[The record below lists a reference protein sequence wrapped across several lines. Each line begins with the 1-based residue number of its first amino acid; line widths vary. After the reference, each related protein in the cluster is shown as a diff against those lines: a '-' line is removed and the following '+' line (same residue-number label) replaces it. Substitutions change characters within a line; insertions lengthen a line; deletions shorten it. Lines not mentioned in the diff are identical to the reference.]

1 MKRFLI
7 LLISFFPLVV
17 SASTLG
23 YAGAYQ
29 SGCTSAT
36 GVGPSHLCQKYTVDG
51 EAATCLDPAV
61 PNPDIGKENLTETT
75 LTVDSSS
82 YAKGLIAIANYASI
96 NGMSELEIAHAYRIY
111 TAKADPR
118 SGDVINIS
126 SVAGASAGGSIGSAV
141 NIGMCA
147 YGSGSCSDLSNYLPS
162 SGSGSQ
168 SGSVDG
174 KEFTITKTGQDNS
187 INGKNFTVIA
197 GVSINGA
204 ENVTPTSCQ
213 AEGFSCSIQNVQ
225 GTSFDVKVSGTLGNK
240 SSVKV
245 YITFNG
251 ASNGSLISEINLYS
265 CESGSACSSKYG
277 AMFGF
282 QRFIKIKPSE
292 ATDPDKKYITINLP
306 SICESTNL
314 STADKL
320 AAGCCDAVDPSTLI
334 EDSIEEEKYIE
345 SCGPIVVIENECGA
359 DSCNDSDYK
368 DYTHSYVR
376 QRPMKSIMKALDN
389 GQKSSLGDY
398 VDYTVNDY
406 CGVYTSE
413 KVDTLMPATAV
424 SVSGQ
429 FFIFDKY
436 NDLNCTTEVPCLR
449 QPYISGKIK
458 ATFFTDY
465 KKWKSDYDSA
475 KAAEISTYN
484 SWQSAVKA
492 IKPAYDAYIQAK
504 NYYESIQYYR
514 TSCPMR
520 KTVCSYDSEDE
531 PNDCHSVT
539 DQDACNQELDRALND
554 MNSKEQTWITSY
566 SVTEPNAQSAYK
578 NAVSRRMGLQDM
590 KEECKKEDNSFKN
603 DFEYDFSPKLQFLY
617 SQTSQKNG
625 TKDYTMNMVSNTSSV
640 KYWPNTTTSNMSNVD
655 YLGENAINLDKDTAQ
670 NPNIKDL
677 YDTFQRKG
685 VYTTDIYGN
694 TTGYSFP
701 DNSHDS
707 CSGAMCTRY
716 DYTDKSFT
724 SIKTISNDAT
734 DPYDKITNKDEI
746 SMIYFYRPDKNTFA
760 LMNTGEYKT
769 LDYSSNDSITQM
781 NGLEVGYVYN
791 LELTAY
797 KGQYT
802 TNFLMNNVGYKGSNG
817 GGYTQKLIDDKV
829 NEIGIDSFASTCNY
843 CNYEMA
849 FKRECPECN
858 PEDPGGEFTAQFY
871 YRSISLSDVNPNDK
885 PEGETNWSDSKGLAA
900 EKAIEAVSGKQI
912 IGNVNDNTY
921 LAMLDENSLNKQNV
935 PELDY
940 TYLAESSSYDI
951 YDDESREFLEYE
963 ITLTPKDMQIIKKNS
978 AKANFDYAKMNMCGV
993 SIPTTKDVD
1002 NDYCFKCTKDMK
1014 ECESSF
1020 VTAFF
1025 SEETDLNKTRTKKWK
1040 YYVNGLFCK
1049 GSINSCLGGTY
1060 PDPVFAKSY
1069 LAENKNWP

>member
-7 LLISFFPLVV
+7 LFISFFPLVV

-23 YAGAYQ
+23 YGGAYQ

-75 LTVDSSS
+75 LTVDSGG

-118 SGDVINIS
+118 SGDVINIGI
-126 SVAGASAGGSIGSAV
+126 VAGASAGGSIGSAV

-187 INGKNFTVIA
+187 VNGKSFTVIA
-197 GVSINGA
+197 SVSINGA

-265 CESGSACSSKYG
+265 CELGSACSSKYG
-277 AMFGF
+277 AMYGF

-292 ATDPDKKYITINLP
+292 ATAPDKKYITINLP

-314 STADKL
+314 STAEKL

-345 SCGPIVVIENECGA
+345 SCGPIVSLENECGA
-359 DSCNDSDYK
+359 DSCNDSSYK

-376 QRPMKSIMKALDN
+376 QRPMNSILKALDSN
-389 GQKSSLGDY
+389 QTGSLDKY
-398 VDYTVNDY
+398 LDDTYTENEY
-406 CGVYTSE
+406 CTAYTTE
-413 KVDTLMPATAV
+413 KVDVLMPATAV

-449 QPYISGKIK
+449 QPYISGKVK
-458 ATFFTDY
+458 STFFTNY
-465 KKWKSDYDSA
+465 KKWKSDYESA
-475 KAAEISTYN
+475 KRNEISTYQA
-484 SWQSAVKA
+484 WQAGVDYVETAYNAYLSAKA
-492 IKPAYDAYIQAK
+492 TYESCPCYDNYVYDEKGNLISRDDVTAEKRAEMESAKAEWEDAYEQARD
-504 NYYESIQYYR
+504 NGPLHQ
-514 TSCPMR
+514 
-520 KTVCSYDSEDE
+520 SY
-531 PNDCHSVT
+531 
-539 DQDACNQELDRALND
+539 Q
-554 MNSKEQTWITSY
+554 
-566 SVTEPNAQSAYK
+566 
-578 NAVSRRMGLQDM
+578 NAVSYRIQLQQLKDDCV
-590 KEECKKEDNSFKN
+590 KRDKGFQEE
-603 DFEYDFSPKLQFLY
+603 FEYDFEPKLTFNY
-617 SQTSQKNG
+617 SQNSLKYGN
-625 TKDYTMNMVSNTSSV
+625 KEYEMKMDSNTESV
-640 KYWPNTTTSNMSNVD
+640 KYWPNTTTTSMSNNSDLGVLYSDLKVD
-655 YLGENAINLDKDTAQ
+655 GDGKVISTSENKVETKDKFTRS
-670 NPNIKDL
+670 NPHHLTSKEGA
-677 YDTFQRKG
+677 TQS
-685 VYTTDIYGN
+685 
-694 TTGYSFP
+694 YSFP
-701 DNSHDS
+701 STAYDGSSCKGEYCTKYEYDNRSFNS
-707 CSGAMCTRY
+707 I
-716 DYTDKSFT
+716 YTK
-724 SIKTISNDAT
+724 SNDAT
-734 DPYDKITNKDEI
+734 DPYGKVTNKDQI
-746 SMIYFYRPDKNTFA
+746 SMIYFYRPNKNTFA

-802 TNFLMNNVGYKGSNG
+802 TNFIMNNVGYKGSNG

-849 FKRECPECN
+849 FKRECPECD

-871 YRSISLSDVNPNDK
+871 YRSISLSDVNPTDK

-935 PELDY
+935 PDLDY

-1002 NDYCFKCTKDMK
+1002 NDYCFKCNNDMK